1 MGWKVKSPALLQ
13 MQYNCNSTIDL
24 LLLQFQNSVVQISK
38 VKSPVPTQFKE
49 NCANFKMIKL
59 QNPSH

>member
-1 MGWKVKSPALLQ
+1 